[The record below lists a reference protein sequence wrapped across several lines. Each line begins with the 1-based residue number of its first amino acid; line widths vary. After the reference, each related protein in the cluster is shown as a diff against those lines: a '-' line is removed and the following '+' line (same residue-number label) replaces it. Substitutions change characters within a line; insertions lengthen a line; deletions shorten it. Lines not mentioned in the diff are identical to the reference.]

1 MKQLVLRDKGQEFV
15 YKFLGTLVG
24 ISIVL
29 QLFLNS
35 PRSWLF
41 WINAVLVILL
51 LVLFITH
58 GFGTIINSLTYDD
71 NTLSIRWYNRL
82 RVMRINVSEI
92 TEIDSDNKCIN
103 IKLKNDRIIRI
114 PVNYLKVRDQLDVRN
129 FLKETT
135 GL

>member
-1 MKQLVLRDKGQEFV
+1 MNQLVLRNRGQEFV
-15 YKFLGTLVG
+15 FNVSGVLVG
-24 ISIVL
+24 ISMVL

-51 LVLFITH
+51 LVLFITR
-58 GFGTIINSLTYDD
+58 GFGTNVNSITNDD

-82 RVMRINVSEI
+82 RVMRIDVSEI
-92 TEIDSDNKCIN
+92 AEIASDKKCIN
-103 IKLKNDRIIRI
+103 ITLKNDRVIRI
-114 PVNYLKVRDQLDVRN
+114 PVNFLEAKEKRDVRD

-135 GL
+135 GF